1 MASKYSFFVDVRN
14 KFYMHNFKGKY
25 PVLNV
30 ILYLALDVSHLLLSR
45 FRLADVEGMDTILET
60 AVKDAHIS

>member
-1 MASKYSFFVDVRN
+1 
-14 KFYMHNFKGKY
+14 MHNFKGKY